1 MYVCI
6 YIYIYTHIHTYVRD
20 PLRQP
25 WYTQVFYKTH
35 NNYNNEDIQY
45 INKQIQHTWQQHYN
59 TDCGNHSNNTTDTTT
74 TTLPLLP
81 LLLLIIIMMMIMI
94 MIKITINKTN
104 TQVFYKN
111 AAKASFVQVRGSR
124 DAVDATINSQ
134 FCQFY
139 NLYYIIVR
147 SQYTIVAMTELRL

>member
-1 MYVCI
+1 MYAYI
-6 YIYIYTHIHTYVRD
+6 YIYIHTYIPMCGTLCGSPGIHRSST
-20 PLRQP
+20 RQ
-25 WYTQVFYKTH
+25 H

-74 TTLPLLP
+74 PTLPLLP
-81 LLLLIIIMMMIMI
+81 LLLIIIMMMIMI